1 MLELEVGRVCTDRSN
16 QKVRFRGGFHLGA
29 QMLGDARGAGVVCAP
44 LAEHQG
50 GPSIDCVTAL
60 NMRVD
65 IEHGPAVHK
74 KLP

>member
-1 MLELEVGRVCTDRSN
+1 
-16 QKVRFRGGFHLGA
+16 
-29 QMLGDARGAGVVCAP
+29 MLGDARGAGVVCAP